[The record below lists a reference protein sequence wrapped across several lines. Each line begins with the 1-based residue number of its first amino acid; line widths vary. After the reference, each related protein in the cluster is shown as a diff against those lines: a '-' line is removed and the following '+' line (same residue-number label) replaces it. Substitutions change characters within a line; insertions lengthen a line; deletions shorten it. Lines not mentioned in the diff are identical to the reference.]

1 MQWRRNS
8 AIGNQSQVREPQ
20 SFTCTVHVSRELRS
34 RAAWEFLDRHCA
46 KTAGCCA
53 ISIIIELVHGRIDGG
68 RNGTERNGTAHIKS
82 VPTNARITAATAAIR
97 SAVAT
102 QLSHGGLGRSRQKSK
117 RASRLSI
124 RPSCPR
130 PGTPAWTGTL
140 IARVSTTRHFAG
152 DYCHS
157 SWPRGRCAWIGSP
170 RIKLLFQ
177 HSYLCAANV
186 FADENLMALF
196 TQREKDITTYIDI
209 LKEFL
214 QYYA

>member
-1 MQWRRNS
+1 M
-8 AIGNQSQVREPQ
+8 
-20 SFTCTVHVSRELRS
+20 SRELRS

-82 VPTNARITAATAAIR
+82 VPANARITAATGAIR
-97 SAVAT
+97 SVVAT
-102 QLSHGGLGRSRQKSK
+102 QLSRGGLGRSRQKSK

-140 IARVSTTRHFAG
+140 IARVSTTRHFTG

-170 RIKLLFQ
+170 RIKLLFMRGECVCRWKSDDFV
-177 HSYLCAANV
+177 HAPGKGYNYVYWYIERIFAILCI
-186 FADENLMALF
+186 MKLF
-196 TQREKDITTYIDI
+196 VIKIIGR
-209 LKEFL
+209 
-214 QYYA
+214 

>member
-1 MQWRRNS
+1 M
-8 AIGNQSQVREPQ
+8 
-20 SFTCTVHVSRELRS
+20 SRELRS

-82 VPTNARITAATAAIR
+82 VLANARITAATGAIR

-102 QLSHGGLGRSRQKSK
+102 QLSRGGLGRSRQKSK

-130 PGTPAWTGTL
+130 PGLDWHANRTSLYDPPFYRGLLPFLVAERKMRL
-140 IARVSTTRHFAG
+140 DRLSANKAFIST
-152 DYCHS
+152 
-157 SWPRGRCAWIGSP
+157 
-170 RIKLLFQ
+170 LLFMRSECVCRWKSDDFV
-177 HSYLCAANV
+177 HAPGKGYNYVYWYIERIFAILCI
-186 FADENLMALF
+186 MKLF
-196 TQREKDITTYIDI
+196 VIKIIGR
-209 LKEFL
+209 
-214 QYYA
+214 